1 MTVRYIFYYDINLED
16 LESVFACDKK
26 RMEDKDSIPD
36 LLPPHMM
43 ASADGKLSGF
53 SVMEA
58 DSDEQIAKYIIQFA
72 KAGKRNMRAVPIW
85 ETSKTKEI
93 WRQIKE

>member
-1 MTVRYIFYYDINLED
+1 MRYIFFYDID
-16 LESVFACDKK
+16 LDDLDSVFECDKM
-26 RMEDKDSIPD
+26 RMEQDSIPD

-43 ASADGKLSGF
+43 ATADGKLSGF

-58 DSDEQIAKYIIQFA
+58 SSDEQIAKYIIQFA
-72 KAGKRNMRAVPIW
+72 KAGKKNMRAVPIG

-93 WRQIKE
+93 WRQMKE